1 MARTTAEAFLY
12 EAERVSR
19 ERLSNLPR
27 PCLGVTKSGTCPTQ
41 QYCSHREVEREP
53 LFLAQF
59 NRGFRNAPGVLRIA
73 TEHRKQ
79 SMVEGTAGEGGYMS
93 GLSRASNRLFDQ
105 HLSPSDFAKHPCCLR
120 KENLRYS
127 GMIVSKAEH
136 VIAIAGLVV
145 EF

>member
-1 MARTTAEAFLY
+1 VTFNFGASGTTASAAAPEL
-12 EAERVSR
+12 
-19 ERLSNLPR
+19 RLLIALSACNAARDL
-27 PCLGVTKSGTCPTQ
+27 
-41 QYCSHREVEREP
+41 
-53 LFLAQF
+53 
-59 NRGFRNAPGVLRIA
+59 NR
-73 TEHRKQ
+73 

-127 GMIVSKAEH
+127 EMIVSKAEH
-136 VIAIAGLVV
+136 VIAIAGSAV